1 MLLRSARL
9 PTSGDYSFEPRWDG
23 FRCLVSRNGSVRAR
37 SRRGWDMTSL
47 VPELV
52 DRPDGVIVDGE
63 LVSFGDDGLP
73 SFPRLCDRMLH
84 GKRRIDVML
93 IVFDVLAVEGRDVT
107 RRPYRERR
115 QLLEDLDLDGDA
127 WATSPAYDDDDALW
141 AKVCQLGL
149 EGVVA
154 KKRSGHYLPGRR
166 GWIKTKNRAYW
177 RYPLE
182 VQAALRDGHSAYR
195 LGGSDSTRFRWSS
208 SRLVA

>member
-9 PTSGDYSFEPRWDG
+9 PTSGDYSFEPKWDG

-166 GWIKTKNRAYW
+166 GWIKTKNRDYW
-177 RYPLE
+177 HYPLE
-182 VQAALRDGHSAYR
+182 VDAGCRGL
-195 LGGSDSTRFRWSS
+195 
-208 SRLVA
+208 SRAVVTPLAGRRCRVLSN